1 MSRGKQFLSEIFSVY
16 IDMGLSTNSPVVLTA
31 VTSGQSF
38 ERSFSVQITQI
49 ECDSLSKGRPENSLS
64 LQKFLTF

>member
-1 MSRGKQFLSEIFSVY
+1 MSEIFSVY

-49 ECDSLSKGRPENSLS
+49 ECDSLSKGRILREQGNLS
-64 LQKFLTF
+64 IKS

>member
-1 MSRGKQFLSEIFSVY
+1 MYLHPYLVY

-49 ECDSLSKGRPENSLS
+49 ECDSLSKGPTLTKQGNLS
-64 LQKFLTF
+64 IMS

>member
-1 MSRGKQFLSEIFSVY
+1 
-16 IDMGLSTNSPVVLTA
+16 MGLSTNSPVVLTA

-49 ECDSLSKGRPENSLS
+49 ECDSLSKGPTLTKQGNLS
-64 LQKFLTF
+64 IMS

>member
-1 MSRGKQFLSEIFSVY
+1 
-16 IDMGLSTNSPVVLTA
+16 MGLSTNSPVVLTA

-49 ECDSLSKGRPENSLS
+49 ECDSLSKGQTLTEQGNLS
-64 LQKFLTF
+64 IMS